1 MSTVASVACDVRTT
15 LWASRSAPTIFIVR
29 GRYQLRQAR
38 AERMVWRAPLDTR
51 MRPLGVVPS
60 QVLGDVG
67 GVWRLRR
74 ADFLTIENS
83 FPPDCPRPGVKP
95 GVST

>member
-51 MRPLGVVPS
+51 MKPLGVVPT

-67 GVWRLRR
+67 GGCRLRR
-74 ADFLTIENS
+74 DDFLTVDSS
-83 FPPDCPRPGVKP
+83 FPQHGAPPDGKP
-95 GVST
+95 GVTN